1 MNRSIVII
9 LLLVIG
15 LPAHGQ
21 AFKAAVSPLME
32 SSCIDCHDAN
42 TDTQL
47 NFEKLGHD
55 LSDAATF
62 RQWIKIFDRV
72 QKGEMPPKNK
82 PRPEAA
88 LQAKALAAMEA
99 DLIAANRKQ
108 QAAQGRVA
116 ARRLTRLEFEYTLQ
130 DILGIGGNLKRHLP
144 PENASA
150 KFANVAEKQGISP
163 VHIRSYLKAVD
174 AALDETIML
183 GPKPREAARVMDYRN
198 NRYSSMWFDRPMR
211 NGGQTVMRTDDAYV
225 MFSYRSEP
233 HVAQSNN
240 MGYHFPYPGLY
251 RITAEGAGYQAKTH
265 IGFGLYK
272 ASDKHGN
279 TELIGNFEI
288 KPGESRKIELT
299 QYFEPGE
306 FFFPAGLNLNAAPDG
321 KMIYMMRDKGAR
333 GYKGEGLAIKWLKIE
348 GPLEEEW
355 PPTRTRN
362 LLTGVQ
368 IPWLPQHRIYWTSV
382 TKDPKEHLHD
392 IIKRIAPKAFRRP
405 VTDKEIESFVSLAK
419 PHHPK
424 DQPMHKMV
432 RAPLRAMFSSPQ
444 FLFHAGQPG
453 PLDDHALASRLS
465 YFLWKTLPDDEL
477 TSLANEKKLTQPKVL
492 TAQVERMLNDPRSNR
507 FINDFLDGW
516 LHLSDIDATT
526 PDPTLYP
533 EYDNELRQAM
543 LAETRLF
550 LHELLAKN
558 LPARNFIKSDFTFL
572 NRRLAHH
579 YGMANISGERM
590 RRVALPADSVRGG
603 LMTQA
608 SILKVTANGTLT
620 SPVKRGHWV
629 LNSLLGTPP
638 QPPPPTISALE
649 PDSRGA
655 VTIRETLAKHRDVAS
670 CASCHQHI
678 DPPGFALESFDPI
691 GGFRQRYRTTDKG
704 DWPIERHLAAHHMGR
719 PLYRWGLDVDASGST
734 AGGEKFRGIRRFRD
748 LLLTQ
753 EEQVARNFVSQL
765 ITYAT
770 GAEIQ
775 FADRPEVERILAS
788 TKKSGYPVRE
798 LLHGVVQGRLF
809 LNK

>member
-1 MNRSIVII
+1 MNRFITIT
-9 LLLVIG
+9 LLLIALQV
-15 LPAHGQ
+15 HGQ
-21 AFKAAVSPLME
+21 AFKDRLAPLVE
-32 SSCIDCHDAN
+32 ASCIDCHDAD
-42 TDTQL
+42 TDTPL
-47 NFEKLGHD
+47 NFEELGHD
-55 LSDAATF
+55 LSDAVTF
-62 RQWIKIFDRV
+62 RQWVKIFDRV
-72 QKGEMPPKNK
+72 ESGEMPPKK
-82 PRPEAA
+82 KKRPDPVLKNNA
-88 LQAKALAAMEA
+88 LKALEE
-99 DLIAANRKQ
+99 DLRVANLNEQ
-108 QAAQGRVA
+108 DAEGRVA

-130 DILGIGGNLKRHLP
+130 DILGIGGNLARHLP

-163 VHIRSYLKAVD
+163 VHIRSYLTAVD
-174 AALDETIML
+174 AALDEAIML
-183 GPKPREAARVMDYRN
+183 GPKPRAGARDMDYRN

-225 MFSYRSEP
+225 MFSYRREP
-233 HVAQSNN
+233 FVARSDH
-240 MGYHFPYPGLY
+240 MGYDFPYPGLY
-251 RITAEGAGYQAKTH
+251 RITAEGAGYQAKTL

-288 KPGESRKIELT
+288 KPGESRKIEVT

-306 FFFPAGLNLNAAPDG
+306 FFFPAGLSLNAAPDG
-321 KMIYMMRDKGAR
+321 KIIYMMRVKGAR

-348 GPLEEEW
+348 GPLEETW
-355 PPTRTRN
+355 PPTRTRD
-362 LLTGVQ
+362 LLTGVP
-368 IPWLPQHRIYWTSV
+368 IVWVPKHRIYWTHP
-382 TKDPKEHLHD
+382 TKEPNEHLRD
-392 IIKRIAPKAFRRP
+392 IVNRLAPKAFRRP
-405 VTDKEIESFVSLAK
+405 VTDAEIESFVSLAK

-444 FLFHAGQPG
+444 FLFHGGQPG
-453 PLDDHALASRLS
+453 PLDDHALATRLS
-465 YFLWKTLPDDEL
+465 YFLWKSVPDEQL
-477 TSLANEKKLTQPKVL
+477 SALAHDNKLKDPKVL
-492 TAQVERMLNDPRSNR
+492 ANQVNRMLKDPRSNR
-507 FINDFLDGW
+507 FVDDFLDGW

-526 PDPTLYP
+526 PDEKLYP
-533 EYDNELRQAM
+533 EYGDTLRQAM
-543 LAETRLF
+543 LAESRLF
-550 LHELLAKN
+550 FRELIDRNLAT
-558 LPARNFIKSDFTFL
+558 RNFIDSDFTFV

-579 YGMANISGERM
+579 YGLPEVPGERM
-590 RRVALPADSVRGG
+590 RRVKLPADSARGG

-649 PDSRGA
+649 PDIRGA

-691 GGFRQRYRTTDKG
+691 GGFRHRYRTTGKG
-704 DWPIERHLAAHHMGR
+704 DWTKERYLAAYHLGH

-734 AGGEKFRGIRRFRD
+734 ASGEKFRGIRRFRD
-748 LLLTQ
+748 LLLK
-753 EEQVARNFVSQL
+753 EEVQVARNFVSQL

-770 GAEIQ
+770 GAEVQ
-775 FADRPEVERILAS
+775 FADRAEVERMLAS
-788 TKKSGYPVRE
+788 VKADGYLVRD
-798 LLHGVVQGRLF
+798 LLHAVVQSRLF

>member
-1 MNRSIVII
+1 MNRFITIT
-9 LLLVIG
+9 LLLIG

-21 AFKAAVSPLME
+21 AFKEAVKPLVE
-32 SSCIDCHDAN
+32 ASCIDCHDA
-42 TDTQL
+42 DTETPL
-47 NFEKLGHD
+47 NFEKIGHD

-62 RQWIKIFDRV
+62 RQWVKVFDRV
-72 QKGEMPPKNK
+72 DKGEMPPKK
-82 PRPEAA
+82 KKRPDPA
-88 LQAKALAAMEA
+88 LKNKALAALEA
-99 DLIAANRKQ
+99 DLRAANLKQ
-108 QAAQGRVA
+108 QDAEGRVA

-174 AALDETIML
+174 VALDEAIML
-183 GPKPREAARVMDYRN
+183 GPKPRAGGRDIDYRN

-225 MFSYRSEP
+225 MFSYRREP
-233 HVAQSNN
+233 FVARSDH

-251 RITAEGAGYQAKTH
+251 RITAEGAGYQAKTL

-288 KPGESRKIELT
+288 KPGESRKIEVT

-306 FFFPAGLNLNAAPDG
+306 FFFPAGLSLNAAPDG
-321 KMIYMMRDKGAR
+321 KMIYMMRVKGAR

-348 GPLEEEW
+348 GPLEETW
-355 PPTRTRN
+355 PPTRTRD
-362 LLTGVQ
+362 LLTGVP
-368 IPWLPQHRIYWTSV
+368 IVWVPKHRIYWTHP
-382 TKDPKEHLHD
+382 TKEPNEHLRD
-392 IIKRIAPKAFRRP
+392 IVKQLAPKAFRRP
-405 VTDKEIESFVSLAK
+405 VTDAEIESFVSLAK

-444 FLFHAGQPG
+444 FLFHGGQPG
-453 PLDDHALASRLS
+453 PLDDHALATRLS
-465 YFLWKTLPDDEL
+465 YFLWKSVPDEQLSALGHD
-477 TSLANEKKLTQPKVL
+477 NKLKDPKVL
-492 TAQVERMLNDPRSNR
+492 ANQVNRMLKDPRSKR
-507 FINDFLDGW
+507 FIEDFLDGW

-526 PDPTLYP
+526 PDEKLYP
-533 EYDNELRQAM
+533 EYGDTLRQAM
-543 LAETRLF
+543 LAEPRLF
-550 LHELLAKN
+550 FRELIDRNLA
-558 LPARNFIKSDFTFL
+558 ARNFIKSDFTFV
-572 NRRLAHH
+572 NRRLARH
-579 YGMANISGERM
+579 YGLPEVSGERM
-590 RRVALPADSVRGG
+590 RRVKLPADSPRGG

-608 SILKVTANGTLT
+608 GILKVTANGTLT

-629 LNSLLGTPP
+629 LASLLGTPP

-649 PDSRGA
+649 PDIRGA

-670 CASCHQHI
+670 CASCHRHI

-691 GGFRQRYRTTDKG
+691 GGFRQRYRTTGKG
-704 DWPIERHLAAHHMGR
+704 DWTKERYLAAYHLGR

-734 AGGEKFRGIRRFRD
+734 ASGEKFRGIRRFRD
-748 LLLTQ
+748 LLLKE

-770 GAEIQ
+770 GGEVQ
-775 FADRPEVERILAS
+775 FADRAEVEQILAS
-788 TKKSGYPVRE
+788 AKADGYLVRD
-798 LLHGVVQGRLF
+798 LLHAVVQSRLF

>member
-1 MNRSIVII
+1 VNR
-9 LLLVIG
+9 LLLIG
-15 LPAHGQ
+15 GLLLGMTAHGQ
-21 AFKAAVSPLME
+21 AFKAAVAPLVE
-32 SSCIDCHDAN
+32 TSCIDCHDAD
-42 TDTQL
+42 TDTPL
-47 NFEKLGHD
+47 NFETLGHD
-55 LSDAATF
+55 LTDAATF
-62 RQWIKIFDRV
+62 QKWVKIFDRV
-72 QKGEMPPKNK
+72 QRGEMPPKNK
-82 PRPEAA
+82 PRPKAGLKDKALAA
-88 LQAKALAAMEA
+88 LQA
-99 DLIAANRKQ
+99 DLRATNLKQ
-108 QAAQGRVA
+108 QATEGRVP

-130 DILGIGGNLKRHLP
+130 DIFGIQGNLKRHLP

-150 KFANVAEKQGISP
+150 KFANVAAKQGISP

-174 AALDETIML
+174 AALDEAIML
-183 GPKPREAARVMDYRN
+183 GPKPREAARMIDYRN
-198 NRYSSMWFDRPMR
+198 NRYTSMWFDRPMR

-251 RITAEGAGYQAKTH
+251 RITAEGAGYQAKTP

-272 ASDKHGN
+272 ASDQHGN

-288 KPGESRKIELT
+288 KPGESRKIEVT

-321 KMIYMMRDKGAR
+321 KSIYHMRVKGAR

-362 LLTGVQ
+362 LLTGVS

-382 TKDPKEHLHD
+382 TKDPKEHLRD
-392 IIKRIAPKAFRRP
+392 IIKQITPKAFRRP
-405 VTDKEIESFVSLAK
+405 VTDAEIESFVSLAK

-432 RAPLRAMFSSPQ
+432 RAPLRALFSSPQ

-453 PLDDHALASRLS
+453 PLDNHALASRLS
-465 YFLWKTLPDDEL
+465 YFLWKTLPDAEL
-477 TSLANEKKLTQPKVL
+477 TRLANEKKLTQPKVL
-492 TAQVERMLNDPRSNR
+492 AAQVERMLDDPRSER

-550 LHELLAKN
+550 LRELLAKN
-558 LPARNFIKSDFTFL
+558 LPARNFIKSNFTFL
-572 NRRLAHH
+572 NRRLARH
-579 YGMANISGERM
+579 YGIGKIPGEEM
-590 RRVALPADSVRGG
+590 RRVKLPANSPRGG

-629 LNSLLGTPP
+629 LASLLGTPP
-638 QPPPPTISALE
+638 QPPPPVDAIE
-649 PDSRGA
+649 PDIRGA
-655 VTIRETLAKHRDVAS
+655 VTIRETLAKHREVKS
-670 CASCHQHI
+670 CANCHQHI

-691 GGFRQRYRTTDKG
+691 GGFRRRYRTPGKG

-719 PLYRWGLDVDASGST
+719 PLYRWGLHVDST
-734 AGGEKFRGIRRFRD
+734 GTTADGKTFNDIRHFRD
-748 LLLTQ
+748 LLLWH

-770 GAEIQ
+770 GAEVQ
-775 FADRPEVERILAS
+775 FADRSEVERILAVNK
-788 TKKSGYPVRE
+788 TKGYPVRD
-798 LLHGVVQGRLF
+798 LFHAVVQSRLF

>member
-21 AFKAAVSPLME
+21 AFKAAVSPLVE
-32 SSCIDCHDAN
+32 ASCIDCHDAD
-42 TDTQL
+42 TDTPL
-47 NFEKLGHD
+47 NFEKIGHD

-62 RQWIKIFDRV
+62 RKWVKIFDRV
-72 QKGEMPPKNK
+72 DKGEMPPKK
-82 PRPEAA
+82 KKRPDSV
-88 LQAKALAAMEA
+88 LKNSALAVLKA
-99 DLIAANRKQ
+99 DLSAANLKE
-108 QAAQGRVA
+108 QAAQGRVV

-130 DILGIGGNLKRHLP
+130 DILGIGGNLARHLP

-163 VHIRSYLKAVD
+163 VHVRSYLTAVD
-174 AALDETIML
+174 AALDEAIAL
-183 GPKPREAARVMDYRN
+183 GPKPRGGGRDMDYRN

-225 MFSYRSEP
+225 MFSYRREP
-233 HVAQSNN
+233 FVARSDH

-251 RITAEGAGYQAKTH
+251 RITAEGVGYQAKTP

-299 QYFEPGE
+299 QYFELGE
-306 FFFPAGLNLNAAPDG
+306 FFFPAGLSLDAAPDG
-321 KMIYMMRDKGAR
+321 KIIYMMRVKGAR
-333 GYKGEGLAIKWLKIE
+333 GYQGEGLAIKWLKIE

-362 LLTGVQ
+362 LLTGVP
-368 IPWLPQHRIYWTSV
+368 IIWLPKHRIYWTHP
-382 TKDPKEHLHD
+382 TKAPKEHLRD
-392 IIKRIAPKAFRRP
+392 VVKQLGPKAFRRP
-405 VTDKEIESFVSLAK
+405 VTDAEIESFVSLAK

-424 DQPMHKMV
+424 EHPMHKMV
-432 RAPLRAMFSSPQ
+432 RSPLRAMFSSPQ
-444 FLFHAGQPG
+444 FLFHGGQPG
-453 PLDDHALASRLS
+453 PLDDHSLASRLS
-465 YFLWKTLPDDEL
+465 YFLWKTLPDEQL
-477 TSLANEKKLTQPKVL
+477 FALARDKKLKDPKVL
-492 TAQVERMLNDPRSNR
+492 ANQVNRMLKDPRSNR
-507 FINDFLDGW
+507 FVEDFLDGW
-516 LHLSDIDATT
+516 LNLSEIDATT
-526 PDPTLYP
+526 PDEKLYP
-533 EYDNELRQAM
+533 EYGDTLRQAM

-550 LHELLAKN
+550 FRELIDRN
-558 LPARNFIKSDFTFL
+558 LTARNFIDSDFTFV
-572 NRRLAHH
+572 NRRLARH

-629 LNSLLGTPP
+629 LASLLGTPP

-649 PDSRGA
+649 PDIRGA
-655 VTIRETLAKHRDVAS
+655 VTVRETLAKHRDVAS

-691 GGFRQRYRTTDKG
+691 GGFRQRYRTTGKG
-704 DWPIERHLAAHHMGR
+704 DWPKERYLAAHHLGH

-765 ITYAT
+765 VTYAT
-770 GAEIQ
+770 GAEVQ
-775 FADRPEVERILAS
+775 FADRPEVERILAT
-788 TKKSGYPVRE
+788 TKKDDYPIRE
-798 LLHGVVQGRLF
+798 LLHAVVQSRLF

>member
-1 MNRSIVII
+1 MNRIIVIA
-9 LLLVIG
+9 LLLLIG

-21 AFKAAVSPLME
+21 AFKAAVSPLVE
-32 SSCIDCHDAN
+32 ASCIDCHDAD

-47 NFEKLGHD
+47 NFEKIGHD

-62 RQWIKIFDRV
+62 RQWVKIFDRV
-72 QKGEMPPKNK
+72 QKGEMPPKK
-82 PRPEAA
+82 KKRPDPV
-88 LQAKALAAMEA
+88 LKNKALTALEA
-99 DLIAANRKQ
+99 DLRTANLKQ

-130 DILGIGGNLKRHLP
+130 DILGIRGNLKRHLP

-174 AALDETIML
+174 AALDEAIEL
-183 GPKPREAARVMDYRN
+183 GPKPPAGAREMDYRN
-198 NRYSSMWFDRPMR
+198 NRYSSMWFERPLR
-211 NGGQTVMRTDDAYV
+211 NGGMTVMKTKDAYV
-225 MFSYRSEP
+225 MFEFKP

-240 MGYHFPYPGLY
+240 MGYKPRYPGLY
-251 RITAEGAGYQAKTH
+251 RITAEAYGYQASTPVT
-265 IGFGLYK
+265 FGIYRS
-272 ASDKHGN
+272 SDLSGISK
-279 TELIGNFEI
+279 LIGDFELL
-288 KPGESRKIELT
+288 PGKTRTIELT
-299 QYFEPGE
+299 E
-306 FFFPAGLNLNAAPDG
+306 FFTPNDFFYPAALDINWAPDG
-321 KMIYMMRDKGAR
+321 KSIYHMRVKGAR
-333 GYKGEGLAIKWLKIE
+333 GFKGEGLAIKWLKIE

-362 LLTGVQ
+362 LLTGVPV
-368 IPWLPQHRIYWTSV
+368 PWLPQHRIYWTSV
-382 TKDPKEHLHD
+382 TKEPKEHLRD

-405 VTDKEIESFVSLAK
+405 VTDTEIESFASLAK

-424 DQPMHKMV
+424 DQPMHKMI

-465 YFLWKTLPDDEL
+465 YFLWKTLPDAEL
-477 TSLANEKKLTQPKVL
+477 TRLANEKKLTQPKVL
-492 TAQVERMLNDPRSNR
+492 TAQVERMLDDPRSDR

-533 EYDNELRQAM
+533 EFDDQLRQAI

-550 LHELLAKN
+550 LRELLAKN
-558 LPARNFIKSDFTFL
+558 LPAHHFIKSDFTFL
-572 NRRLAHH
+572 NRRLARH
-579 YGMANISGERM
+579 YGIGKITGEEM
-590 RRVALPADSVRGG
+590 RRVKLPANSPRGG

-629 LNSLLGTPP
+629 LASLLGTPP
-638 QPPPPTISALE
+638 QPPPPVDAIE
-649 PDSRGA
+649 PDIRGA

-670 CASCHQHI
+670 CANCHQHI

-691 GGFRQRYRTTDKG
+691 GGFRQRYRTPGKG
-704 DWPIERHLAAHHMGR
+704 DGTKQRYLAAYHLGR

-734 AGGEKFRGIRRFRD
+734 ASGEKFRGIRRFRD
-748 LLLTQ
+748 LLLKE

-770 GAEIQ
+770 GGEVQ
-775 FADRPEVERILAS
+775 FADRAEVERILAS
-788 TKKSGYPVRE
+788 AKADGYLVRD
-798 LLHGVVQGRLF
+798 LLHAVVQSRLF